1 MSILGG
7 PKKTRPLVA
16 QPQLS
21 ALGEASNSRGWRLRF
36 RILVTEY
43 QQQAFLRSKEEDEE
57 EEDEEE
63 GDEEE
68 GDEEGGQKE
77 EEQTIIEG
85 KSYIL

>member
-1 MSILGG
+1 M
-7 PKKTRPLVA
+7 
-16 QPQLS
+16 
-21 ALGEASNSRGWRLRF
+21 
-36 RILVTEY
+36 TEY